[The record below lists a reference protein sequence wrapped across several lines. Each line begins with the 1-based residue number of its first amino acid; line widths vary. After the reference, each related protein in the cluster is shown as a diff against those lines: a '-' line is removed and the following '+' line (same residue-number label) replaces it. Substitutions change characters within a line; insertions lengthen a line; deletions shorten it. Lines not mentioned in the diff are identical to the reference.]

1 MITITIKNINT
12 GDHITT
18 SSASTDD
25 LKEALSRVVARV
37 YGTRCAFS
45 YDMGASCSGFGFDRD
60 VIGLIVESPTVRDYN
75 RGLRAV
81 NVVAN
86 VAVYAVRK

>member
-1 MITITIKNINT
+1 MITITIKNIST

-18 SSASTDD
+18 RSARTDD

-45 YDMGASCSGFGFDRD
+45 YDMGGSCSGFGFDRT
-60 VIGLIVESPTVRDYN
+60 VIGQIVESPTARDYN
-75 RGLRAV
+75 RGLRAADI
-81 NVVAN
+81 VAN
-86 VAVYAVRK
+86 VAVYATK

>member
-12 GDHITT
+12 GDHVTT
-18 SSASTDD
+18 SHAHTDD
-25 LKEALSRVVARV
+25 LKEALNRVVVRT

-45 YDMGASCSGFGFDRD
+45 YDMGASCDGFGFDRS
-60 VIGLIVESPTVRDYN
+60 VIGQIVESPTVRDYN
-75 RGLRAV
+75 RGLRAADI
-81 NVVAN
+81 VAN